1 MCAGGVAGVS
11 NPLAWCKLPRARARR
26 CTLPG
31 RGVKKPRQ
39 GLSVFLGGVLLADL
53 TPASPS
59 YLPLLPRAV
68 CQPLLHF
75 SVLLAGVGESGGGP
89 LTIKSSSLITSEPP
103 GHHPVNEVGIF
114 PLYLCVYLTTGGG

>member
-1 MCAGGVAGVS
+1 MCAGSVAGVS

-59 YLPLLPRAV
+59 FPSSLLPRAV

-75 SVLLAGVGESGGGP
+75 SALLAGVGGASYHQI
-89 LTIKSSSLITSEPP
+89 LFI
-103 GHHPVNEVGIF
+103 N
-114 PLYLCVYLTTGGG
+114 YL